1 MKKTLSQEG
10 LDPGILHA
18 LHETPW
24 EDLLWLALADNLE
37 EIGMVEQ
44 ATILRI
50 RQECLGGDTTRQT
63 EMQDLLNRGVL
74 PFVLS
79 LPDPV
84 TKVTFSVLP
93 CKPFLAVGVIPI
105 TIAQW
110 NRYKTP
116 ASLGNI
122 PQVNISWEDVTTW
135 ISRTPKKRGGIRGTY
150 CLPQNE
156 EWEYACRAGTTTDF
170 HYGDQPSKNNM
181 YYEESSLGSV
191 GRYPPNAFGLY
202 DMHGNVWEWCEDLFP
217 RSSYR
222 VFRGGGWYSD
232 GQYCRSAFRISN
244 GPTSRFSSLGFRL
257 ALKR

>member
-10 LDPGILHA
+10 LDQGILHA

-37 EIGMVEQ
+37 EVGMVEQ

-93 CKPFLAVGVIPI
+93 CKPFLAVGITPI
-105 TIAQW
+105 TVPQW
-110 NRYKTP
+110 CHLPIPHSK
-116 ASLGNI
+116 GDF
-122 PQVNISWEDVTTW
+122 PQVSISWEEAIAW
-135 ISRTPKKRGGIRGTY
+135 ISQISNKHLGAYR
-150 CLPQNE
+150 LPQSE
-156 EWEYACRAGTTTDF
+156 EWEYACRAGTTTNF
-170 HYGDQPSKNNM
+170 HYGDQSSKNNM
-181 YYEESSLGSV
+181 RYKESSLGSV

-202 DMHGNVWEWCEDLFP
+202 DMHGNVWEWCEDLIP
-217 RSSYR
+217 GSSAR
-222 VFRGGGWYSD
+222 VLRGGAFNNQALYV
-232 GQYCRSAFRISN
+232 RSFYRSYAV
-244 GPTSRFSSLGFRL
+244 PTYRNIDIGFRL